1 MCSDLQIIVH
11 VYIKVSLNPIHVIP
25 FKNSLGCLS
34 GPHANHKVLHTA
46 SGSNAGQWPEGYD
59 QPTIVSCALMWFWYR
74 WQNNLHWVRHLW
86 QSILVVWSGGITDF
100 CSDLQVTVSLILFK
114 FYRMMPFCL
123 GSIFGYQVCMTFTR
137 YEAVQRYQW
146 LFHIGWASFS
156 ADLPKYTLFIS
167 GLHVVILLD
176 WSE

>member
-1 MCSDLQIIVH
+1 MWYHLRIRWDVCQDLMQTI
-11 VYIKVSLNPIHVIP
+11 
-25 FKNSLGCLS
+25 
-34 GPHANHKVLHTA
+34 KVLHTA

-59 QPTIVSCALMWFWYR
+59 QPTIVSCAL
-74 WQNNLHWVRHLW
+74 QHWNVILAQVAK
-86 QSILVVWSGGITDF
+86 QSALGKASVTKYFGGLVWWHYTDF

-146 LFHIGWASFS
+146 LFHIGRASFS